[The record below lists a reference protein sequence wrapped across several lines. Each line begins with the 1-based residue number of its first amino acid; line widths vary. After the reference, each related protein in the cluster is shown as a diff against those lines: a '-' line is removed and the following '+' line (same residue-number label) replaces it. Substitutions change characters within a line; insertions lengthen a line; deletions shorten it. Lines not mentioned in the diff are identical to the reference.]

1 MPPPCASIDS
11 IYVNCLK
18 YLIFISFTSEASDCL
33 GKIIFVFGGE
43 HIFAFTKCILHMLP
57 ANFMSDLPDLCLH
70 IGGLIVCLSMC
81 QQTLQLYFKRS
92 VHV

>member
-1 MPPPCASIDS
+1 M
-11 IYVNCLK
+11 
-18 YLIFISFTSEASDCL
+18 FISFTVQLQIVLE
-33 GKIIFVFGGE
+33 KFIFVFGGE

-92 VHV
+92 VRV